1 MQISWNGLSCFE
13 ITANTS
19 NGEVSVVVDPY
30 SEGTGLRVPR
40 ALEADIVCVSHDDND
55 ANNVSSVAGEPF
67 AVKMS
72 GEYEVK
78 DVFVYAIPVDKGI
91 IFRIEAEGMH
101 VAHLGAISR
110 ALSDKELETLG
121 TVDILM
127 IPVGGGRVLTPK
139 LAAEVMA
146 QIEPRVVIPMT
157 YALPSLKESLATVD
171 DFCKAIGTCRRE
183 TSNKY
188 KIAKKDLPADD
199 MLVME
204 LAKA

>member
-67 AVKMS
+67 VVKMA

-101 VAHLGAISR
+101 VAHLGAINR

-127 IPVGGGRVLTPK
+127 IPVGGGKVLTPK

-157 YALPSLKESLATVD
+157 YALPSLKESLATAD

-188 KIAKKDLPADD
+188 KVAKKDLPMDD

>member
-1 MQISWNGLSCFE
+1 MQISWLGLSCFE
-13 ITANTS
+13 ITTS
-19 NGEVSVVVDPY
+19 TANGEVTVVTDPY
-30 SEGTGLRVPR
+30 GNETGLRFPR
-40 ALEADIVCVSHDDND
+40 TVEANIACVSHDDAD
-55 ANNVSSVAGEPF
+55 ANNLSAIGGEPF
-67 AVKMS
+67 VVKMA

-91 IFRIEAEGMH
+91 VFRIEAEGMH
-101 VAHLGAISR
+101 VAHLGAINR

-127 IPVGGGRVLTPK
+127 IPVGGGRVLSPK
-139 LAAEVMA
+139 LASEVIA

-157 YALPSLKESLATVD
+157 HGIAGVKETLATAD

-183 TSNKY
+183 TGNKY
-188 KIAKKDLPADD
+188 KISKKDLPADE
-199 MLVME
+199 MLIME

>member
-13 ITANTS
+13 IMANTA

-30 SEGTGLRVPR
+30 AEGTGLRVPR
-40 ALEADIVCVSHDDND
+40 TLDADIACVSHDESD
-55 ANNVSSVAGEPF
+55 ANNVSAVAGEPF
-67 AVKMS
+67 VIKMA

-78 DVFVYAIPVDKGI
+78 DVFVYAIPLDKGL

-101 VAHLGAISR
+101 VVHLGAISR
-110 ALSDKELETLG
+110 TLTDGEIEELG

-127 IPVGGGRVLTPK
+127 VPVGGGRVLSPK
-139 LAAEVMA
+139 LASEVIA
-146 QIEPRVVIPMT
+146 QLEPRVVIPMT
-157 YALPSLKESLATVD
+157 HGISNIKETLATVD
-171 DFCKAIGTCRRE
+171 DFCKAVGTCRRE
-183 TSNKY
+183 TGNKY

-199 MLVME
+199 MLIME

>member
-204 LAKA
+204 LGKA

>member
-19 NGEVSVVVDPY
+19 NGEVSVVIDPY

-40 ALEADIVCVSHDDND
+40 TLEADILCVSHDEND
-55 ANNVSSVAGEPF
+55 ANNVSAVAGEPF
-67 AVKMS
+67 VVKMA

-91 IFRIEAEGMH
+91 IFRVEAEGMH

-110 ALSDKELETLG
+110 ALTDKELETLG

-139 LAAEVMA
+139 LATEVIA

-157 YALPSLKESLATVD
+157 HGIPNVKETLATAD
-171 DFCKAIGTCRRE
+171 DFCKALGTCRRE
-183 TSNKY
+183 TGSKF
-188 KIAKKDLPADD
+188 KISKKDLPADD
-199 MLVME
+199 MLIME